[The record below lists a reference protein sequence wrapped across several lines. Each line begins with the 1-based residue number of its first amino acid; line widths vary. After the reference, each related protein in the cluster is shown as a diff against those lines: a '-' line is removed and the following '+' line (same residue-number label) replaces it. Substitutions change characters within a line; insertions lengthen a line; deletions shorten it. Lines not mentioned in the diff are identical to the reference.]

1 MPPVLEERATYTLK
15 PEPYSSHSLLLGAI
29 EGAGEG
35 RRALDLG
42 CAGGY
47 LSEALAARGFS
58 VVGVDLP
65 GTPHPAQIEFIPAD
79 LDRGLPAVGGPFD
92 LILCAD
98 ILEHLRDPLRLLNQ
112 ARPMLAPHGRL
123 LASLPNSGHAY
134 FRWQVLRGR
143 FPQED
148 RGLFDRTHVRFYTY
162 DGWMA
167 LFREAGF
174 AVEREW
180 ASGVPVG
187 LQFPGWQGT
196 LPVRAAEWLSFRSAQ
211 TWKRMFAFQFIVRA
225 KAEGSL

>member
-1 MPPVLEERATYTLK
+1 MPTVLEERTLYTFK

-29 EGAGEG
+29 DGTGDG
-35 RRALDLG
+35 RRVLDLG

-65 GTPHPAQIEFIPAD
+65 GTAHTGNIEFIAAD
-79 LDRGLPAVGGPFD
+79 LDSGLPALSGRFD

-98 ILEHLRDPLRLLNQ
+98 ILEHLRDPERMLRNARALLT
-112 ARPMLAPHGRL
+112 PGGRL

-162 DGWMA
+162 DGWVD
-167 LFREAGF
+167 LLRKSGF
-174 AVEREW
+174 AVEAEW
-180 ASGVPVG
+180 ASGVPIG
-187 LQFPGWQGT
+187 LKFPDLQGT
-196 LPVRAAEWLSFRSAQ
+196 APVRLAEWLSFQSARI
-211 TWKRMFAFQFIVRA
+211 WKRMFAFQFVIRARAEVR
-225 KAEGSL
+225 